1 MKNLFVNHKNG
12 TIEMSKK
19 FAAASANPFSD
30 EYAQLQSVR
39 RDYPKFKI
47 VTISQ
52 KTAKPDFKGLT
63 YDYMRKYIVK
73 HDDAEKSIMAEFEM
87 LTATSEEA
95 AELLMES
102 ASYHEVK
109 TWFLDQFPAFAEYH
123 EKRNE
128 MAENIKKKATAINEA
143 KRKAALD
150 AKRAR
155 LLTRF
160 S

>member
-1 MKNLFVNHKNG
+1 MKNLFVNRKNG

-47 VTISQ
+47 VTVSQ
-52 KTAKPDFKGLT
+52 KTAKSDFKGLT

-95 AELLMES
+95 AELLMEA

-109 TWFLDQFPAFAEYH
+109 EWFLDKFPEIKAFH
-123 EKRNE
+123 EKRE
-128 MAENIKKKATAINEA
+128 ALLKQVAAKAEA
-143 KRKAALD
+143 KASA
-150 AKRAR
+150 
-155 LLTRF
+155 
-160 S
+160 

>member
-1 MKNLFVNHKNG
+1 MKNLFVNRKNG

-47 VTISQ
+47 VTVSQ
-52 KTAKPDFKGLT
+52 KAAKSDFKGLT

-95 AELLMES
+95 AELLMEA

-109 TWFLDQFPAFAEYH
+109 EWFLDKFPEIKAFH
-123 EKRNE
+123 EKRE
-128 MAENIKKKATAINEA
+128 ALLKQVAAKAEA
-143 KRKAALD
+143 KASA
-150 AKRAR
+150 
-155 LLTRF
+155 
-160 S
+160 